1 MRKAFTKKSSR
12 IGIPIEIPS
21 APHSPPRIKQTY
33 NRRQKKKIEEM
44 RQKSAN
50 SSNTPISLEPT
61 TSRKRNFDDLDDS
74 DNNNDT
80 SSTFFKPINRI
91 KEKIRSLAKPKPSSS
106 QHITID
112 LATDSGENEDVGEST
127 TSLPEHHI
135 KRRRFKQQR
144 QDNVVIAI
152 EKLDDKEPFLNE
164 RTRNKSQETY
174 EIFDDSSDEEK
185 RIRKRKAAELSD
197 NLLDKEEKKTNQ
209 LSSNKEKRICQ
220 RKAAKLSDKEISFE
234 EKRAE
239 QMALNKEKC
248 RRKRKADELSD
259 EEIFF
264 EEKKANQIASNK
276 ETLKKKLKSSH
287 DSFNKKAIVKKSHKA
302 SESSSDEEHDQLSEE
317 YNEQEYT
324 PSAVSIMKPS
334 MPSISSHMKYKDQQM
349 SKPSYTQNIISKMK
363 PSSFSIHPPS
373 RTAQDEHVKTF
384 KPSSPYKL
392 LSRLRQRTSIPS
404 EETETKEAVEDYLLK
419 EKDTKFFG
427 RDKHILMY
435 PFTTSKQHSVYWEDI
450 ERLKKDRFLNDTII
464 NIYPRIWQDEY
475 PNNKIYVY
483 TSFFFTKLKES
494 KTPEELSNLSRW
506 TQGVNLFEKDLLIIP
521 VAEHSHWFLVLV
533 ANPGACIGSSTI
545 TDNHF
550 ENGKLDKQKSYIMVI
565 DSLGGTQRHVRESI
579 TKYLKAEAKKKYN
592 IDESSFIAPQFVRV
606 ESPIQDNHYDCGVY
620 CLYTIKQIYENN
632 TKIMSQI
639 YQKKSILDDEQGEAA
654 KKFRVILYKY
664 MAGKVKE
671 YEKFKS
677 S

>member
-21 APHSPPRIKQTY
+21 APHSPPSRIKQTY

-50 SSNTPISLEPT
+50 LSNTPISLEPNL
-61 TSRKRNFDDLDDS
+61 SRKRNFDDLDDS

-80 SSTFFKPINRI
+80 SSTLFKPFNRI
-91 KEKIRSLAKPKPSSS
+91 KEKIRSLAQPKSSSS

-127 TSLPEHHI
+127 TNFPEHHI
-135 KRRRFKQQR
+135 KRKRCKQQR

-152 EKLDDKEPFLNE
+152 EKLDDKEPLSNE
-164 RTRNKSQETY
+164 RACNKNQEAY
-174 EIFDDSSDEEK
+174 EILDDSSDEEK
-185 RIRKRKAAELSD
+185 RIRKRKAAQLSGNLLDEDISFEEKKTNQIQSNKEKSSHQRKSAKPFD
-197 NLLDKEEKKTNQ
+197 NLLDKEV
-209 LSSNKEKRICQ
+209 
-220 RKAAKLSDKEISFE
+220 SFE
-234 EKRAE
+234 EKKAN
-239 QMALNKEKC
+239 QIQTNKEKC
-248 RRKRKADELSD
+248 SRKRKADELSSD
-259 EEIFF
+259 EIHF
-264 EEKKANQIASNK
+264 EEKKAKQIPSNN
-276 ETLKKKLKSSH
+276 EAHKKKLKSFN
-287 DSFNKKAIVKKSHKA
+287 DSFNKKAIVKRSYKT

-324 PSAVSIMKPS
+324 PSVVSTMKPS
-334 MPSISSHMKYKDQQM
+334 MSSIPSHMKYKDTQT

-373 RTAQDEHVKTF
+373 STAQDERVKTF

-392 LSRLRQRTSIPS
+392 LSRLRQRTSSIPS
-404 EETETKEAVEDYLLK
+404 KETETKEAVEDYLLK
-419 EKDTKFFG
+419 EKETKFFG

-435 PFTTSKQHSVYWEDI
+435 PFTASKQHSVYWEDV

-483 TSFFFTKLKES
+483 TSFFFTKLKEC

-533 ANPGACIGSSTI
+533 ANPGACIGSPTI
-545 TDNHF
+545 TDTHF
-550 ENGKLDKQKSYIMVI
+550 ENGKLDKQK
-565 DSLGGTQRHVRESI
+565 
-579 TKYLKAEAKKKYN
+579 
-592 IDESSFIAPQFVRV
+592 
-606 ESPIQDNHYDCGVY
+606 
-620 CLYTIKQIYENN
+620 
-632 TKIMSQI
+632 
-639 YQKKSILDDEQGEAA
+639 
-654 KKFRVILYKY
+654 
-664 MAGKVKE
+664 
-671 YEKFKS
+671 
-677 S
+677 